1 MIRRASYL
9 AAACLLLAVA
19 GCTHRAPALPA
30 PTAPPPRY
38 TPPESVEARYRRTV
52 AEREQQLG
60 PRHPDVAA
68 ALHDLGRFLLAQ
80 QRAGDAST
88 VLERVV
94 AIREEAWGFDNP
106 LLLESIFDLGE
117 AYLADARCL
126 DAEAQFRRAI
136 TIADANDRSHTVEAG
151 RGYCGLGHAVTCQ
164 GDLNEADRV
173 FRRAGDVTER
183 GGGGTSAL
191 MVDIL
196 TARADIARRT
206 ERPRDAANLEKRA
219 ANLRKRLKLPPPS
232 P

>member
-1 MIRRASYL
+1 MIRRPSYL
-9 AAACLLLAVA
+9 VAACLLPALA
-19 GCTHRAPALPA
+19 GCAHRTPAPPAPAA
-30 PTAPPPRY
+30 PTRY
-38 TPPESVEARYRRTV
+38 TPPESVEARYRRIV

-60 PRHPDVAA
+60 PRNPDVAA

-80 QRAGDAST
+80 QRAGDASA

-94 AIREEAWGFDNP
+94 SIREEAWGFDDP
-106 LLLESIFDLGE
+106 ALLESIFDLGE
-117 AYLADARCL
+117 AYLADARCV

-136 TIADANDRSHTVEAG
+136 TIADANDRSHSVEAG

-164 GDLNEADRV
+164 GDLPEADRV
-173 FRRAGDVTER
+173 FRRASDVTER

-196 TARADIARRT
+196 SARADIARRT
-206 ERPRDAANLEKRA
+206 EHPREAANLEKRA
-219 ANLRKRLKLPPPS
+219 ETLRRRLKLPPPS